1 MTIKEMHEKE
11 KEFSTMTI
19 DEDVMYGT
27 CDLHSAEVKKIIV
40 VYINVLEK
48 VPTVTKHYDCN
59 HDCDALYEAYD
70 RGFSKGYLEGGADAY
85 CKSDSNALC
94 AAYNNGYSKGFSEGR
109 EEEKKR
115 REEEKKE
122 VMLLTDHCIGKCDIL
137 ESVLHMEGDKN
148 D

>member
-1 MTIKEMHEKE
+1 MRLVDADKLEQQLIQNLNEITKGEENDYMWEIAY
-11 KEFSTMTI
+11 S
-19 DEDVMYGT
+19 
-27 CDLHSAEVKKIIV
+27 IIV
-40 VYINVLEK
+40 VCIDALKK
-48 VPTVTKHYDCN
+48 VPTVTNHYDCN

-109 EEEKKR
+109 EEEKK
-115 REEEKKE
+115 E